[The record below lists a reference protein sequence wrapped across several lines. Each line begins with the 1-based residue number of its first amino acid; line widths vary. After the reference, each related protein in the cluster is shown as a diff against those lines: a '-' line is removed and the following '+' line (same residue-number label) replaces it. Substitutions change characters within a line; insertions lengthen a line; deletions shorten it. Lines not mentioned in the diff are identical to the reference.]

1 MTAVSHPK
9 YRADIDGLRALAVVP
24 VVLFH
29 AFPSMLPGGFVGVD
43 IFFVISGFLIS
54 SIIIKSTSEGTF
66 TYKDFY
72 IRRIN
77 RIFPTLSLVLATAL
91 IFGWFSLY
99 ADEYMQLG
107 KHTAAGAGFV
117 ANITL
122 LLESGYFDTASNTKI
137 LLHLWSLGVEEQFY
151 ILWPPLLLL
160 FRRVRNLIPLVI
172 SVVILISFSANIFY
186 MRIDA
191 SIAFYSPL
199 TRFWELAIGSLLA
212 YVFIKKKESIPFGA
226 LTKNIV
232 SVVGVSLIIYSII
245 FIREKDFPGYNAIYP
260 VLGAALLI
268 ASGPTSFVNRY
279 VISNKAFV
287 FIGLISYPLYLWH
300 WPIFTYLRIITS
312 GDVADR
318 YMWVAVSA
326 AFVISIVTYYLWEK
340 PLRFS
345 TNKPRTACLL
355 ALLVFLI
362 GATGLAIY
370 LSDGVKSRSVVSD
383 ASAVN
388 AQFTGSLWKYTS
400 NDICLNRYPMN
411 GRNEYKWF
419 FCMQNNDSQP
429 DIMLYG
435 SSFAN
440 QQYPGMIDNPA
451 FDGKTILSIGTCAP
465 DMPDSSARHD
475 NHPCAADRPG
485 QVKDLVKDIIIKSPG
500 LKYVIIDGV
509 DYEHKEGN
517 LERLSDFIKWVEGQ
531 GRTVVVFYPHV
542 RPFFDTKACFS
553 RPFSPKAKE
562 CVATNTE
569 RNRMEKN
576 FIEMRNSISKTL
588 PGTLFF
594 NQNDALCDGDYCP
607 FVRDGL
613 PMYRD
618 KVHLSVYGSDL
629 VIRKFV
635 GWARDNK
642 LSIVK

>member
-1 MTAVSHPK
+1 M
-9 YRADIDGLRALAVVP
+9 
-24 VVLFH
+24 
-29 AFPSMLPGGFVGVD
+29 
-43 IFFVISGFLIS
+43 IS

-160 FRRVRNLIPLVI
+160 FRRVRNSIPLVI

-186 MRIDA
+186 MRVDE
-191 SIAFYSPL
+191 SVAFYSPL

-212 YVFIKKKESIPFGA
+212 YVFIKKNEAIPFGA

-232 SVVGVSLIIYSII
+232 SVVGISLIIYSII
-245 FIREKDFPGYNAIYP
+245 FIREADFPGFNAIYP

-268 ASGPTSFVNRY
+268 ASGSSSFVNRC

-312 GDVADR
+312 GDIPERLMWIAVA
-318 YMWVAVSA
+318 S
-326 AFVISIVTYYLWEK
+326 AFVIAILTYYLWEK
-340 PLRFS
+340 PIRYS
-345 TNKPRTACLL
+345 RNKSRAACLL
-355 ALLVFLI
+355 AMLVFTI
-362 GATGLAIY
+362 GIAGMLIY
-370 LSDGVKSRSVVSD
+370 LSEGIKSRSVVSN

-400 NDICLNRYPMN
+400 NDICLNRYPLQ
-411 GRNEYKWF
+411 GRDEYKWF
-419 FCMQNNDSQP
+419 FCMQNKDGQP

-451 FDGKTILSIGTCAP
+451 FSGKTILSIGTCAP
-465 DMPDSSARHD
+465 DMPDSSGRHD

-485 QVKDLVKDIIIKSPG
+485 QVKGLVKDIIANSPN
-500 LKYVIIDGV
+500 LKFILIDGI
-509 DYEHKEGN
+509 DYENKEGN
-517 LERLSDFIKWVEGQ
+517 LERLTDFIRWVESQ
-531 GRTVVVFYPHV
+531 GRNVIVFYPHV

-553 RPFSPKAKE
+553 RPFSSSKNPCIAPDGERMKMEAHFNEMKA
-562 CVATNTE
+562 V
-569 RNRMEKN
+569 
-576 FIEMRNSISKTL
+576 ISKEL
-588 PGTLFF
+588 PKTMFF
-594 NQNDALCDGDYCP
+594 NQNDAICEGEFCP
-607 FVRDGL
+607 FVRDGM

-618 KVHLSVYGSDL
+618 KVHLSVYGSNL
-629 VIRKFV
+629 VIRNFV
-635 GWARDNK
+635 GWAKENK

>member
-1 MTAVSHPK
+1 MFA
-9 YRADIDGLRALAVVP
+9 
-24 VVLFH
+24 
-29 AFPSMLPGGFVGVD
+29 PS
-43 IFFVISGFLIS
+43 
-54 SIIIKSTSEGTF
+54 
-66 TYKDFY
+66 
-72 IRRIN
+72 
-77 RIFPTLSLVLATAL
+77 
-91 IFGWFSLY
+91 
-99 ADEYMQLG
+99 
-107 KHTAAGAGFV
+107 
-117 ANITL
+117 
-122 LLESGYFDTASNTKI
+122 
-137 LLHLWSLGVEEQFY
+137 
-151 ILWPPLLLL
+151 
-160 FRRVRNLIPLVI
+160 
-172 SVVILISFSANIFY
+172 
-186 MRIDA
+186 
-191 SIAFYSPL
+191 
-199 TRFWELAIGSLLA
+199 LA
-212 YVFIKKKESIPFGA
+212 YVFIKKKEAIPFGA

-312 GDVADR
+312 GNVADR

-562 CVATNTE
+562 CVAANTE

-629 VIRKFV
+629 VIRNFV
-635 GWARDNK
+635 DWAKENK
-642 LSIVK
+642 LSILK

>member
-212 YVFIKKKESIPFGA
+212 YVFIKKKEAIPFGA

-312 GDVADR
+312 GNVADR

-435 SSFAN
+435 SSFA
-440 QQYPGMIDNPA
+440 GD
-451 FDGKTILSIGTCAP
+451 
-465 DMPDSSARHD
+465 
-475 NHPCAADRPG
+475 AA
-485 QVKDLVKDIIIKSPG
+485 
-500 LKYVIIDGV
+500 
-509 DYEHKEGN
+509 N
-517 LERLSDFIKWVEGQ
+517 LLI
-531 GRTVVVFYPHV
+531 
-542 RPFFDTKACFS
+542 
-553 RPFSPKAKE
+553 
-562 CVATNTE
+562 
-569 RNRMEKN
+569 
-576 FIEMRNSISKTL
+576 
-588 PGTLFF
+588 
-594 NQNDALCDGDYCP
+594 
-607 FVRDGL
+607 
-613 PMYRD
+613 
-618 KVHLSVYGSDL
+618 
-629 VIRKFV
+629 
-635 GWARDNK
+635 
-642 LSIVK
+642 